1 MVIFLTGNSSLFSIC
16 LHVMST
22 NTVLGITFTPIKDPG
37 IPAIIL
43 ILFYIFRNTNTIY
56 YFIYLLVLVQ
66 IQSVEHGQHSH

>member
-37 IPAIIL
+37 IPVKFL
-43 ILFYIFRNTNTIY
+43 ILFSIFRNTIY

-66 IQSVEHGQHSH
+66 IQSVEHAQHSH